1 MIRSEKFKSVPS
13 KIINKTAITLSLFT
27 ILILSIFINP
37 EKANFL
43 ICYFQELTGH
53 TCPTCGLSHSFYAVS
68 HLHLMESFK
77 FHLMG
82 PIIFLIILFFLLKFL
97 LEIST
102 QKNLKIRLNPNI
114 IKITLL
120 VFSFSW
126 LSFWIIRLV
135 NDL

>member
-1 MIRSEKFKSVPS
+1 MIRFENFKPLPS
-13 KIINKTAITLSLFT
+13 QIIGKVACALLLMIILLF
-27 ILILSIFINP
+27 SIFTNP
-37 EKANFL
+37 EKVNFSK
-43 ICYFQELTGH
+43 CYFQELTGLP
-53 TCPTCGLSHSFYAVS
+53 CPTCGLSHSFYAAS
-68 HLHLMESFK
+68 HLHLIKSFK

-114 IKITLL
+114 IKITLV

>member
-43 ICYFQELTGH
+43 TCYFQELTGH

-68 HLHLMESFK
+68 HLHLIESFK

-82 PIIFLIILFFLLKFL
+82 PIIFIIMLFLFLKSF
-97 LEIST
+97 LEIVA
-102 QKNLKIRLNPNI
+102 KKEIKIGLNPKI
-114 IKITLL
+114 TKITLI

-126 LSFWIIRLV
+126 LSFWIIRLM
-135 NDL
+135 

>member
-1 MIRSEKFKSVPS
+1 MIQFENFKSVPT
-13 KIINKTAITLSLFT
+13 KIINKAICACGLLT
-27 ILILSIFINP
+27 ILVFSIIINP

-53 TCPTCGLSHSFYAVS
+53 PCPTCGLSHSFYAVS
-68 HLHLMESFK
+68 HLHLLESFK

-82 PIIFLIILFFLLKFL
+82 PIIFTIMLFLFLKLCW
-97 LEIST
+97 EIVT
-102 QKNLKIRLNPNI
+102 KKEIRIGLNP
-114 IKITLL
+114 KITKINLI